1 MYLTLHMVFF
11 SFFFLKRE
19 KLYGSN
25 DSSEAFFYCYLAYNR
40 TERQGLNNGGFPG
53 VSEVNNLPAN
63 AGNTVLIPG
72 LGRSPGRGSGNQLQ
86 HSCLRNPKDRGAW
99 WAIVHRVAKSWILL
113 SYWTTTAAA
122 TQDMNTANWFTGVI
136 FEG

>member
-1 MYLTLHMVFF
+1 MGAMIHQ
-11 SFFFLKRE
+11 
-19 KLYGSN
+19 KL
-25 DSSEAFFYCYLAYNR
+25 FFYCYLAYNR

-99 WAIVHRVAKSWILL
+99 WAIVHWVAKSWILL
-113 SYWTTTAAA
+113 SY
-122 TQDMNTANWFTGVI
+122 
-136 FEG
+136 